1 MLTRLSEFSFIT
13 EELMENKHRTHSLF
27 ALLLIF
33 SAAFCMHAEGV
44 SPNIPNIPD
53 EPVPPNVGTR
63 LRFFFVNNVTGLNTN
78 DGKSLTQGSGNRGP
92 WKTINHGLDKMTP
105 GDYLGVESTGVTYDA
120 AVMHKSGTSSKWIH
134 VYGRY
139 NTTHG
144 MTKIRS
150 STGGFWF
157 GAGARY
163 VFVTGFDITTT
174 GVKNAVYFISGSKN
188 IYLNWMNLRHED
200 IGLGKGLHGIKF
212 NNAEDS
218 NAGVNDIYLKNIH
231 VQNFGHIG
239 VRLTSPVRRLVMNH
253 VMVSGSGNA
262 YQGTSV
268 DGIAGYSFPNANN
281 HHQDLTF
288 YDCTSSN
295 NVGDGFD
302 IGVAEGTL
310 SLINCKSINNGE
322 GYGGQGI
329 GIKTW
334 STKTI
339 LANCLVHGNH
349 ESAINIKPWD
359 YESARSEVYML
370 NNTIRSEKY
379 TASVLVQTYGGIY
392 AGTPMYFQPV
402 DLYVYNN
409 IFHAN
414 PYSSPGYAAIFT
426 FLGDNGGEVKES
438 DYNYYFG
445 HSNSNAVYAYRTN
458 SWSTTSRI
466 SFPVYE
472 NMGLEPHGI
481 FRTKLDDGLSNPG
494 YVGGSNFRLNSGSLA
509 IDKGDYLRP
518 KLRFDIDGIP
528 RWGHFEIGAYLY

>member
-1 MLTRLSEFSFIT
+1 MKSNFRNNYLL
-13 EELMENKHRTHSLF
+13 
-27 ALLLIF
+27 ALLLLF
-33 SAAFCMHAEGV
+33 SAASCMNANGA
-44 SPNIPNIPD
+44 IPNIPD
-53 EPVPPNVGTR
+53 EPAPPNIGTR
-63 LRFFFVNNVTGLNTN
+63 LRFFFVNNVTGKNTN
-78 DGKSLTQGSGNRGP
+78 DGRSLTQGSGNRGP
-92 WKTINHGLDKMTP
+92 WKTINYGLNKMTP
-105 GDYLGVESTGVTYDA
+105 GDYLGVESTGVAYDA
-120 AVMHKSGTSSKWIH
+120 AVIHKSGTSSKWIH

-188 IYLNWMNLRHED
+188 IYLQWMKLKHED
-200 IGLGKGLHGIKF
+200 TGSGKGLHGIKF
-212 NNAEDS
+212 NNAQDT
-218 NAGVNDIYLKNIH
+218 NAGVNDIYMKNII
-231 VQNFGHIG
+231 VQNFGHFG

-268 DGIAGYSFPNANN
+268 DGIGGYSYPDASN
-281 HHQDLTF
+281 HLEDLTF

-302 IGVAEGTL
+302 IGVAKGTL

-322 GYGGQGI
+322 GFGGQGI

-359 YESARSEVYML
+359 YDSARSEVYML
-370 NNTIRSEKY
+370 NNTIQNEKY
-379 TASVLVQTYGGIY
+379 TATVLVQTYGG
-392 AGTPMYFQPV
+392 TPPGSPPIYFQPV
-402 DLYVYNN
+402 DLYLYNN
-409 IFHAN
+409 IFHVD
-414 PYSSPGYAAIFT
+414 PYSSPNYAAIFT
-426 FLGDNGGEVKES
+426 FLGDDNGSEVKES
-438 DYNYYFG
+438 NYNYYFG
-445 HSNSNAVYAYRTN
+445 HSNSNAIYAYRDMFWN
-458 SWSTTSRI
+458 TTGRI
-466 SFPVYE
+466 SFPDYE
-472 NMGLEPHGI
+472 SMNLESNSI
-481 FRTKLDDGLSNPG
+481 FRTKVDDGLANPG

-509 IDKGDYLRP
+509 IDKGKYLRP
-518 KLRFDIDGIP
+518 ELRFDLDKVQ